1 MTTARYIAF
10 EGLEGCG
17 KSTHV
22 TRLAAAL
29 GAVAT
34 REPGGT
40 TIGASLR
47 ATMIDAANTML
58 SPRAETLL
66 MAADRAQHLDELVTP
81 ALQRGQHVIS
91 DRSAY
96 SSLAY
101 QGYGRQLDLAM
112 LKQFNSWAINNRW
125 PDLVVYIDVPLDI
138 LLERLKKRELDRFE
152 REDRSFFERI
162 ARGFN
167 EMAKAEPERWLIVD
181 GTPPKD
187 ELAATILREVTS
199 RLNIPA
205 H

>member
-22 TRLAAAL
+22 TRLATAL
-29 GAVAT
+29 GAIAT

-58 SPRAETLL
+58 SPRAEALL
-66 MAADRAQHLDELVTP
+66 MAADRAQHLDEVVTP
-81 ALQRGQHVIS
+81 ALQSGRHVVS

-101 QGYGRQLDLAM
+101 QGYGRQLDLDM
-112 LKQFNSWAINNRW
+112 LKQFNTWAIAGRW
-125 PDLVVYIDVPLDI
+125 PDLVVYIDVPMD
-138 LLERLKKRELDRFE
+138 LLAERLKKRDLDRFE
-152 REDRSFFERI
+152 REDQSFFERI
-162 ARGFN
+162 ARGFS
-167 EMAKAEPERWLIVD
+167 EMAASEPSRWLIVD

-187 ELAATILREVTS
+187 ELAATILREVSS
-199 RLNIPA
+199 RLNITVQ
-205 H
+205 

>member
-29 GAVAT
+29 GAIAT

-47 ATMIDAANTML
+47 ATMIDATNTML
-58 SPRAETLL
+58 SPRAEALL

-112 LKQFNSWAINNRW
+112 LKQFNSWAIGNRW

-162 ARGFN
+162 AHGFN
-167 EMAKAEPERWLIVD
+167 EMAKAEPDRWLIVD

-199 RLNIPA
+199 RLNITA

>member
-58 SPRAETLL
+58 SPRAEALL

-81 ALQRGQHVIS
+81 ALQRGQHVVS

-101 QGYGRQLDLAM
+101 QGYGRQLDLSM
-112 LKQFNSWAINNRW
+112 LKQFNSWAIGNRW

-162 ARGFN
+162 AHGFN
-167 EMAKAEPERWLIVD
+167 EMAKAEPDRWLIVD

>member
-58 SPRAETLL
+58 SPRAEALL

-81 ALQRGQHVIS
+81 TLQRGQHVVS

-112 LKQFNSWAINNRW
+112 LKQFNSWAIGNRW
-125 PDLVVYIDVPLDI
+125 PDLVVYIDVSLDI

>member
-58 SPRAETLL
+58 SPRAEALL

-81 ALQRGQHVIS
+81 ALQRGQHVVS

-162 ARGFN
+162 AHGFN
-167 EMAKAEPERWLIVD
+167 EMAKAEPDRWLIVD

>member
-58 SPRAETLL
+58 SPRSEALL

-167 EMAKAEPERWLIVD
+167 EMAKAEPDRWLIVD

-199 RLNIPA
+199 RLNITA

>member
-58 SPRAETLL
+58 SPRAEALL

-81 ALQRGQHVIS
+81 ALQRGQHVVS
-91 DRSAY
+91 DRSAF

-167 EMAKAEPERWLIVD
+167 EMAKAEPDRWLIVD

>member
-47 ATMIDAANTML
+47 ATMIDASNTML
-58 SPRAETLL
+58 SPRAEALL

-81 ALQRGQHVIS
+81 ALQRGQHVVS

-112 LKQFNSWAINNRW
+112 LKQFNSWAIGNRW
-125 PDLVVYIDVPLDI
+125 PDLVVYIDVSLDI

-162 ARGFN
+162 AHGFN
-167 EMAKAEPERWLIVD
+167 EMAKAEPDRWLIVD

-199 RLNIPA
+199 RLNIA
-205 H
+205 TQ

>member
-58 SPRAETLL
+58 SPRAEALL

-112 LKQFNSWAINNRW
+112 LKQFNSWAISNRW

-162 ARGFN
+162 AHGFN
-167 EMAKAEPERWLIVD
+167 EMAKAEPDRWLIVD

>member
-29 GAVAT
+29 AAVAT

-47 ATMIDAANTML
+47 ATMIDATNTML
-58 SPRAETLL
+58 SPRAEALL

-81 ALQRGQHVIS
+81 ALQRGQHVVS

-112 LKQFNSWAINNRW
+112 LKQFNSWAIGNRW

-162 ARGFN
+162 AHGFN
-167 EMAKAEPERWLIVD
+167 EMAKAEPDRWLIVD

-199 RLNIPA
+199 RLNIA
-205 H
+205 TQ

>member
-58 SPRAETLL
+58 SPRAEALL
-66 MAADRAQHLDELVTP
+66 MAADRAQHLDELVAP
-81 ALQRGQHVIS
+81 ALQCGQHVIS

-101 QGYGRQLDLAM
+101 QGYGRQLDIVM
-112 LKQFNSWAINNRW
+112 LKQFNSWAIGNRW

-152 REDRSFFERI
+152 REERSFFERI

-199 RLNIPA
+199 RLNIA
-205 H
+205 TQ

>member
-58 SPRAETLL
+58 SPRAEALL

-81 ALQRGQHVIS
+81 ALQRGQHVVS

>member
-58 SPRAETLL
+58 SPRAEALL

-112 LKQFNSWAINNRW
+112 LKQFNSWAIDNRW

-162 ARGFN
+162 AHGFN

-199 RLNIPA
+199 RLNIAA

>member
-58 SPRAETLL
+58 SPRAEALL

-112 LKQFNSWAINNRW
+112 LKQFNSWAISNRW
-125 PDLVVYIDVPLDI
+125 PDLVVYIDVPLEI

-167 EMAKAEPERWLIVD
+167 EMAKAEPDRWLIVD

-199 RLNIPA
+199 RLNISA